1 MLNHHFVVMTLV
13 HEDTRKK
20 SGVHSGQDVDWV
32 DKRWDVFIHFVTL
45 RIELY
50 NIQQEMSSCLF
61 PVQCPVGQTFLG
73 QITWTFLISWN
84 KPELS
89 LTLAPSPEVVVHL
102 PWKKT
107 VNMTWMTIETRD
119 RDRCTCIPSWQDVGS
134 WSWDWDRARSRG
146 SRLLPDSSSQPT
158 ALDVGLEVAKL
169 EQDHA
174 YLLGGPLHEEL
185 IELPVEEE
193 EGTGEA

>member
-1 MLNHHFVVMTLV
+1 MGCFHSFCDSQNWIVQFSAGNVKLFLSWTLSSGAKLLGTNHSNF
-13 HEDTRKK
+13 
-20 SGVHSGQDVDWV
+20 S
-32 DKRWDVFIHFVTL
+32 
-45 RIELY
+45 
-50 NIQQEMSSCLF
+50 NIF
-61 PVQCPVGQTFLG
+61 KH
-73 QITWTFLISWN
+73 TWTFHHSYSFLGNSC
-84 KPELS
+84 
-89 LTLAPSPEVVVHL
+89 SPAL
-102 PWKKT
+102 KKT
-107 VNMTWMTIETRD
+107 VNMTWMTIDTRD

-158 ALDVGLEVAKL
+158 ALNGGLEVAKL

-185 IELPVEEE
+185 IEFPVEEE